1 MLNLLIAFYD
11 VLITAGCSRILSSL
25 SLVFFAVSPCSP
37 GTKVIGFCC
46 VYLQI
51 IFPFRQGT
59 YEVQT
64 SERAMIVVYEEQ
76 TMDSPKKE
84 VSSAATPREVDLFA
98 EEALE
103 EVFETIDSLRAQFD
117 QLQIH
122 CEKLAAEKAQVDQLL
137 IDKETE
143 YQRTKELLQEDVSNL
158 RKVNLQL
165 LALQKAFAKG
175 ETGINLKFTVY
186 SKNDIMF

>member
-1 MLNLLIAFYD
+1 
-11 VLITAGCSRILSSL
+11 
-25 SLVFFAVSPCSP
+25 
-37 GTKVIGFCC
+37 
-46 VYLQI
+46 
-51 IFPFRQGT
+51 
-59 YEVQT
+59 
-64 SERAMIVVYEEQ
+64 
-76 TMDSPKKE
+76 MDSPKKE

-122 CEKLAAEKAQVDQLL
+122 CEKLAAEKSQVDQLL

-165 LALQKAFAKG
+165 LASQKAFTQG
-175 ETGINLKFTVY
+175 ETGIYQLKIYYFTLKMIAIIVLMCLLLIIFCSLEWKRY
-186 SKNDIMF
+186 YM

>member
-1 MLNLLIAFYD
+1 
-11 VLITAGCSRILSSL
+11 
-25 SLVFFAVSPCSP
+25 
-37 GTKVIGFCC
+37 
-46 VYLQI
+46 
-51 IFPFRQGT
+51 
-59 YEVQT
+59 
-64 SERAMIVVYEEQ
+64 
-76 TMDSPKKE
+76 MDLPKKE

-165 LALQKAFAKG
+165 LASQKAFTKG
-175 ETGINLKFTVY
+175 ETGINFCYFTLKMISCFDV
-186 SKNDIMF
+186 SAF